1 MNFYPYNSP
10 IILTDD
16 IYESYAGSD
25 LLGLTTTNQ
34 RQAAYWMAE
43 EKASE
48 DIGTLLLPTTITGS
62 YSYSSRIVL
71 EHAWVHTIYATRFI
85 DFEGSIYHT
94 ITGMDNIY
102 LSLYDDER
110 GLVDLAYAV
119 GNCHCHTHANPHPYK
134 VQIAYQA
141 GLPSGTSYRPDV
153 LMSLTTYA
161 SIVMNEI
168 IGYGNEA
175 PGDAGIA
182 EFSNQQYREKR
193 RGQLNTVFG
202 DSPRARWAWR
212 QLTRLRR
219 YRYVSL

>member
-1 MNFYPYNSP
+1 M
-10 IILTDD
+10 
-16 IYESYAGSD
+16 
-25 LLGLTTTNQ
+25 
-34 RQAAYWMAE
+34 
-43 EKASE
+43 
-48 DIGTLLLPTTITGS
+48 
-62 YSYSSRIVL
+62 
-71 EHAWVHTIYATRFI
+71 
-85 DFEGSIYHT
+85 
-94 ITGMDNIY
+94 
-102 LSLYDDER
+102 YDDER
-110 GLVDLAYAV
+110 GLIDLAYAV
-119 GNCHCHTHANPHPYK
+119 GNCHCHTHANPYPYK

-175 PGDAGIA
+175 PGDIGIE
-182 EFSNQQYREKR
+182 EFSNQQYKEKR
-193 RGQLNTVFG
+193 RGMLNTVFG